1 MQNVQGYRKN
11 YTGKKDALSFAKIS
25 VSYKMFSMKKANS
38 FSTFL
43 FGITLQ
49 LGVCNIFIQNN
60 FNELHSL

>member
-1 MQNVQGYRKN
+1 MWNAKCFQGYRKN

-43 FGITLQ
+43 CRITLQ
-49 LGVCNIFIQNN
+49 LGDSITFMQND
-60 FNELHSL
+60 LD